1 MTEDKYARAF
11 DLKSKASLE
20 KNDSEKRKQLL
31 LQCWDAIPEPK
42 EEWGLATGVWNGLG
56 YIEIER
62 ENYAEAISCL
72 EKAISIDVEKRSAW
86 AHTQLGKI
94 YLDQMDNP
102 EKAREHFQKA
112 WDISDRAFRDEDPK
126 YFLFFKGK
134 K

>member
-11 DLKSKASLE
+11 DLKRQASAE
-20 KNDSEKRKQLL
+20 KNDMARKKQLL

-42 EEWGLATGVWNGLG
+42 GEWGLADAVWASLG
-56 YIEIER
+56 YIEMGEQ
-62 ENYAEAISCL
+62 NFAEAIEHF
-72 EKAISIDVEKRSAW
+72 EKANRVAGVLRDPSA
-86 AHTQLGKI
+86 HFELGKI
-94 YLDQMDNP
+94 YLDHMNNP